1 MGLSRLNAMRR
12 GPSEL
17 VLVRHGQS
25 LGNLADAE
33 ARERG
38 AERLELTDR
47 DADVDLSDLGRRQAQ
62 AVGRWLADVEEERR
76 PVLVLSSPYRRAA
89 ATAELAVEDTGLEV
103 VYDERLRERDLG
115 VFDGLTGTGIR
126 ARYPEESERRR
137 RVGKFY
143 YQPPS
148 GESWTD
154 VVLRVRTLLADLRE
168 GYDGARVWVFSH
180 QAVIMCFRYVLEGLD
195 EARVLEL
202 DRTVDIPNASM
213 TTFRRSDESLELV
226 AFADTG
232 AVDRA
237 DAVVTRE
244 PTQGGR
250 GDDVDS

>member
-12 GPSEL
+12 GPSEI

-25 LGNLADAE
+25 LGNLADAD
-33 ARERG
+33 ARERR
-38 AERLELTDR
+38 AERLNLPGR
-47 DADVDLSDLGRRQAQ
+47 DADVDLSDLGRRQAA
-62 AVGRWLADVEEERR
+62 AVGRRLAEVDEDRR

-89 ATAELAVEDTGLEV
+89 ATAEIAVRGTGLDV

-115 VFDGLTGTGIR
+115 VLDGLTGTGIR
-126 ARYPEESERRR
+126 ARYPDESERRR
-137 RVGKFY
+137 KVGKFY

-168 GYDGARVWVFSH
+168 GYDGARVWIFSH

-213 TTFRRSDESLELV
+213 TTFRRSEDNLNLV
-226 AFADTG
+226 TFADTA
-232 AVDRA
+232 AVDVA
-237 DAVVTRE
+237 EAEVTRE
-244 PTQGGR
+244 PAQGGH
-250 GDDVDS
+250 GDDVDA